1 MQEIQRALEL
11 LLPQQDHF
19 DHCAVGVI
27 DFAKSSFETCG
38 DTHIWFD
45 LASVTK
51 VLGHSA
57 AHAMRPDLFT
67 DEMRLLLEHRAG
79 LPAWGL
85 LPKSGWQEI
94 ILSYK
99 PKAAETLYSDYS
111 AMRVSLE
118 LAKKGHPT
126 PKILSKVWG
135 QELCFWKDLP
145 NTASVVKTGER
156 EGRDI
161 LGEVHDPNAWV
172 IGEWCGHA
180 GLFGTVKGV
189 CQTLLN
195 LQNEKKFIKTIQSEM
210 KAHTHRF
217 IYGWD
222 RVENPAQ
229 TLAGSGC
236 SASTFGHLG
245 FTGTSVWI
253 DAEKMKGHVIL
264 TNATRDGWYCKAGLQ
279 ELRAVIGNL
288 AWKS

>member
-1 MQEIQRALEL
+1 MEEIKRALEL

-27 DFAKSSFETCG
+27 DFKKSTFEICG
-38 DTHIWFD
+38 DTDVWFD

-57 AHAMRPDLFT
+57 AYALRSDLFT
-67 DEMRLLLEHRAG
+67 PDMRLLLEHRAG

-85 LPKSGWQEI
+85 LPNPGWREV
-94 ILSYK
+94 ILSYQ
-99 PKAAETLYSDYS
+99 PKSAETLYSDYS

-118 LAKKGHPT
+118 LEKSGNST
-126 PKILSKVWG
+126 PQILSKIWDK
-135 QELCFWKDLP
+135 ELCFWKNLP
-145 NTASVVKTGER
+145 QEAKVVKTGER

-161 LGEVHDPNAWV
+161 IGEVHDPNAWLLN
-172 IGEWCGHA
+172 EWCGHG
-180 GLFGTVKGV
+180 GLFGTVRGV

-195 LQNEKKFIKTIQSEM
+195 LEQKTQFIKAVSAEM
-210 KAHTHRF
+210 KFHTHRF
-217 IYGWD
+217 VFGWD

-229 TLAGSGC
+229 TLAGVGC
-236 SASTFGHLG
+236 SSSTFGHLG

-253 DAEKMKGHVIL
+253 DAEKMRGHVIL

-279 ELRAVIGNL
+279 ELRTVIGSL
-288 AWKS
+288 AWKI

>member
-1 MQEIQRALEL
+1 MQEIKRALEL

-27 DFAKSSFETCG
+27 DFKKPSFEICG
-38 DTHIWFD
+38 DTDVWFD

-57 AHAMRPDLFT
+57 AYAMRPDLFSE
-67 DEMRLLLEHRAG
+67 EMRLLLEHRAG

-85 LPKSGWQEI
+85 LPNPGWQDI

-118 LAKKGHPT
+118 LAKLGHPT
-126 PKILSKVWG
+126 PKILSQVWD

-145 NTASVVKTGER
+145 STALVVKTGDR

-172 IGEWCGHA
+172 IGDWCGHA

-195 LQNEKKFIKTIQSEM
+195 LQNETKFIQTVQAEM
-210 KAHTHRF
+210 KNHPHRF
-217 IYGWD
+217 VFGWD

-229 TLAGSGC
+229 TLAGVGC
-236 SASTFGHLG
+236 SSSTFGHLG

-264 TNATRDGWYCKAGLQ
+264 TNATRDGWFCKTGLQ

-288 AWKS
+288 AWKN